1 METMR
6 AIRKRE
12 SAPGLSLEEVPVP
25 TPRPDEVLVQIEAA
39 SICGTDLHIQRWDQW
54 SSERVEPPLTLGH
67 ELCGTVVAT
76 GSAVREIA
84 EGDYVSAES
93 HVTCGVCFHCRT
105 GKAHMC
111 EQTQILGVDRDGGFA
126 DYVAVPESVVW
137 RNDRTKLPPEIACL
151 QEPFGNAVFATS
163 TQDLAGRAVAV
174 LGCGPVGLFTI
185 AIAKAFGAGRLFASD
200 HVPFRME
207 LARKLGADA
216 VADVAEI
223 EDVPAW
229 FVKENEGVGV
239 GVVFEMSG
247 SLRAIED
254 AFGIVRHGGNVVL
267 FGIPARPATIDI
279 AESLIFKNLTV
290 TAVNGREIWETWY
303 TTRWLLE
310 HGVVDLRPLITAEL
324 PLERYEEAFGLLESG
339 EACKIVLRPNGAIR
353 MTATLRP
360 AARRRARRPPRGAH
374 VQALPQPAVAAGP
387 RGRDG
392 GARRGHRALVEQLPR
407 PRGTSGGRPG
417 RHRRPRA
424 VRRGDRVGS
433 LHLRDVRAAPRPRA
447 RSRRPFRHG
456 GCAHVRVVLERERG
470 VHPEPHGRDD
480 GDPHGRAQPREPHRR
495 DPALPSCLEGHLP
508 ALGHGR
514 ASGRPRRRPA
524 RGAQADR
531 HRRRLLDGGRPR
543 EAARDRGAGAR
554 STTPS

>member
-12 SAPGLSLEEVPVP
+12 SAPGLSFDEVPVP
-25 TPRPDEVLVQIEAA
+25 TPGIDEVLVRIEAA

-76 GSAVREIA
+76 GSAVRDVA

-111 EQTQILGVDRDGGFA
+111 EATQILGVDRDGGFA
-126 DYVAVPESVVW
+126 DYVVVPASVVW
-137 RNDRTKLPPEIACL
+137 RNDRAKLPPEIACL

-207 LARKLGADA
+207 LARTLGADA
-216 VADVAEI
+216 VVNVDDV

-229 FVKENEGVGV
+229 FVEQNEGIGV

-247 SLRAIED
+247 ALRAIED
-254 AFGIVRHGGNVVL
+254 AFGVVRHGGNVVL
-267 FGIPARPATIDI
+267 FGIPSRPATIDI

-290 TAVNGREIWETWY
+290 SAVNGREVWETWY

-310 HGVVDLRPLITAEL
+310 HGVVDLRPLITSEL
-324 PLERYEEAFGLLESG
+324 PLERYEEAFALLESG
-339 EACKIVLRPNGAIR
+339 EACKIVLRPNG
-353 MTATLRP
+353 
-360 AARRRARRPPRGAH
+360 
-374 VQALPQPAVAAGP
+374 V
-387 RGRDG
+387 
-392 GARRGHRALVEQLPR
+392 
-407 PRGTSGGRPG
+407 
-417 RHRRPRA
+417 
-424 VRRGDRVGS
+424 
-433 LHLRDVRAAPRPRA
+433 
-447 RSRRPFRHG
+447 
-456 GCAHVRVVLERERG
+456 
-470 VHPEPHGRDD
+470 
-480 GDPHGRAQPREPHRR
+480 
-495 DPALPSCLEGHLP
+495 
-508 ALGHGR
+508 
-514 ASGRPRRRPA
+514 
-524 RGAQADR
+524 
-531 HRRRLLDGGRPR
+531 
-543 EAARDRGAGAR
+543 
-554 STTPS
+554 ST